1 MRALPGNVARVKEA
15 MSTTDTVTPARAG
28 RREWLGLA
36 ILSLPALLVSM
47 DLTVLHLAAPTI
59 SADLRPTA
67 AQLLWIVDIYGF
79 LIAGFLITMGTLGDR
94 IGRRL
99 LLLIGAAAFGV
110 ASVVAAFSPNAE
122 TLIAAR
128 ALLGVAG
135 ATLAPS
141 TVALIRNM
149 FHDPAQ
155 RTTAI
160 SIWFMSFMAGS
171 AVGPLIGGALLEVA
185 WWGST
190 FLIGVPVMVLLLA
203 FGPVLLPEH
212 RAPLPG
218 RMDLL
223 GALTAL
229 GAILSIVYGLKRVAE
244 DGLTVTPLVTVAVGL
259 VLGTVFLRR
268 QRTVAAPLLDLD
280 LFRLRTVSVS
290 VLALTIGAVAVGGV
304 GYLSAQYL
312 QLVAD
317 QSPIMA
323 GLWMLPPLLIG
334 IVTTIVT
341 PIVGRRIG
349 PGAKTTLGLVVAAIG
364 LLVVSRTNDDS
375 GVGYVVAGLVL
386 LFGGIMPVLALGVDI
401 VVAAAPPA
409 RTGAASAITETA
421 QELGIALGIAVLGS
435 ISTAIYRQ
443 QMRDV
448 VPPEGVPA
456 DAVQAARSTLGAA
469 GEVSARLGP
478 ALLESAERAFTDGMR
493 LAAVVSAVLLMITA
507 IIAAVTLRR
516 IRATGGGPH

>member
-1 MRALPGNVARVKEA
+1 
-15 MSTTDTVTPARAG
+15 MSTTDMITPERAG
-28 RREWLGLA
+28 RREWLGLG
-36 ILSLPALLVSM
+36 ILALPALLVSM
-47 DLTVLHLAAPTI
+47 DLTVLHLAAPAI
-59 SADLRPTA
+59 SADLRPSA

-99 LLLIGAAAFGV
+99 LLLIGAGAFGV
-110 ASVVAAFSPNAE
+110 ASVVAAFSVNAE
-122 TLIAAR
+122 MLIAAR
-128 ALLGVAG
+128 ALLGIAG

-190 FLIGVPVMVLLLA
+190 FLIGVPVMALLLVL
-203 FGPVLLPEH
+203 GPVLLPEY
-212 RAPLPG
+212 RAPQPG
-218 RMDLL
+218 RMDLS

-229 GAILSIVYGLKRVAE
+229 VAILSVMYGLKRVAE
-244 DGLTVTPLVTVAVGL
+244 HGLTVTPLVMVVVGL
-259 VLGTVFLRR
+259 VLGVVFLRR
-268 QRTVAAPLLDLD
+268 QRTVAAPLLDLS
-280 LFRLRTVSVS
+280 LFRLRTASVS

-317 QSPIMA
+317 KSPIMA
-323 GLWMLPPLLIG
+323 GLWMVPPLLTG

-341 PIVGRRIG
+341 PVVGRRIG
-349 PGAKTTLGLVVAAIG
+349 PGSKTALGLAVATIG
-364 LLVVSRTNDDS
+364 LLVVSRANDDS

-401 VVAAAPPA
+401 VVAAAPPE

-435 ISTAIYRQ
+435 ITTAIYRQ
-443 QMRDV
+443 QMREAV
-448 VPPEGVPA
+448 LPEGMPA
-456 DAVQAARSTLGAA
+456 EAAEAARSTLGAA
-469 GEVSARLGP
+469 NGLADQLGP
-478 ALLESAERAFTDGMR
+478 GLLDSAGRAFTDG
-493 LAAVVSAVLLMITA
+493 LQVAAVASAVMLAVTA
-507 IIAAVTLRR
+507 IVAAVALRR
-516 IRATGGGPH
+516 VRVASGASH

>member
-1 MRALPGNVARVKEA
+1 
-15 MSTTDTVTPARAG
+15 MSTIDVTAPPRAG

-47 DLTVLHLAAPTI
+47 DLTVLHLAAPAI
-59 SADLRPTA
+59 SADLRPSA

-94 IGRRL
+94 IGRRRL
-99 LLLIGAAAFGV
+99 LLLGAAAFGV
-110 ASVVAAFSPNAE
+110 ASVLAAFSVNAE
-122 TLIAAR
+122 MLIAAR
-128 ALLGVAG
+128 ALLGIAG

-190 FLIGVPVMVLLLA
+190 FLIGVPVMALLLVL
-203 FGPVLLPEH
+203 GPVLLPEYK
-212 RAPLPG
+212 APQPG
-218 RMDLL
+218 RLDLP

-229 GAILSIVYGLKRVAE
+229 VAILSVMYGLKQVAE
-244 DGLTVTPLVTVAVGL
+244 HGLAVTPLVMVAVGL
-259 VLGTVFLRR
+259 LLGVVFLRR
-268 QRTVAAPLLDLD
+268 QRTAAAPLLDLN
-280 LFRLRTVSVS
+280 LFRLRTASVS

-312 QLVAD
+312 QLVAG

-323 GLWMLPPLLIG
+323 GLSMVPPLLTG
-334 IVTTIVT
+334 IVTTTVT
-341 PIVGRRIG
+341 PMIGRRIR
-349 PGAKTTLGLVVAAIG
+349 PGTRIAVGLVVATIG
-364 LLVVSRTNDDS
+364 LLVVSRANDETA
-375 GVGYVVAGLVL
+375 VAYVIVGLVL

-401 VVAAAPPA
+401 VVAAAPPE

-435 ISTAIYRQ
+435 ITTAIYRQ
-443 QMRDV
+443 GMRDTV
-448 VPPEGVPA
+448 APPGVPA
-456 DAVQAARSTLGAA
+456 DAAEAARSTLGAA
-469 GEVSARLGP
+469 DDVAGQLGP
-478 ALLESAERAFTDGMR
+478 AMLESARRAFTDGVQ
-493 LAAVVSAVLLMITA
+493 LAAVASAVMLAITA
-507 IIAAVTLRR
+507 VVAAIVLRR
-516 IRATGGGPH
+516 VTTSTGATH

>member
-1 MRALPGNVARVKEA
+1 
-15 MSTTDTVTPARAG
+15 MSATDTVTPARAG

-36 ILSLPALLVSM
+36 ILALPALLVSM
-47 DLTVLHLAAPTI
+47 DLTVLHLAAPAI
-59 SADLRPTA
+59 SADLRPSA
-67 AQLLWIVDIYGF
+67 SQLLWIVDIYGF
-79 LIAGFLITMGTLGDR
+79 LIAGFLITMGALGDR

-110 ASVVAAFSPNAE
+110 ASVLAAFSPSAE
-122 TLIAAR
+122 MLIAAR
-128 ALLGVAG
+128 ALLGIAG

-171 AVGPLIGGALLEVA
+171 AIGPLIGGALLEVA
-185 WWGST
+185 WWGAT
-190 FLIGVPVMVLLLA
+190 FLIGVPVMVLLLVL
-203 FGPVLLPEH
+203 GPVLLPEY
-212 RAPLPG
+212 RAPQPG
-218 RMDLL
+218 RMDLP

-229 GAILSIVYGLKRVAE
+229 VSILSVVYGLKRIAE
-244 DGLTVTPLVTVAVGL
+244 HGFGVVPLVTVVVGL
-259 VLGTVFLRR
+259 ILGALFLHR
-268 QRTVAAPLLDLD
+268 QRTIADPLLDLD
-280 LFRLRTVSVS
+280 LFRLRTASVS

-317 QSPIMA
+317 QSPIQA
-323 GLWMLPPLLIG
+323 GLWMLPPLLTG

-341 PIVGRRIG
+341 PMVGRRIG
-349 PGAKTTLGLVVAAIG
+349 PGTKTALGLAVAAIG
-364 LLVVSRTNDDS
+364 LLVVGQANDDS
-375 GVGYVVAGLVL
+375 DIGYVVAGLVL

-401 VVAAAPPA
+401 VVAAAPPE
-409 RTGAASAITETA
+409 RTGAASAITETS

-435 ISTAIYRQ
+435 ITTAIYRQ
-443 QMRDV
+443 QMREV

-456 DAVQAARSTLGAA
+456 DAAEAARSTLGGADGMA
-469 GEVSARLGP
+469 DQVGP
-478 ALLESAERAFTDGMR
+478 ALLESARSAFTDGVQ
-493 LAAVVSAVLLMITA
+493 LAAVVSAVMLGITA
-507 IIAAVTLRR
+507 VIAAVVLRKVQ
-516 IRATGGGPH
+516 ATGGASH